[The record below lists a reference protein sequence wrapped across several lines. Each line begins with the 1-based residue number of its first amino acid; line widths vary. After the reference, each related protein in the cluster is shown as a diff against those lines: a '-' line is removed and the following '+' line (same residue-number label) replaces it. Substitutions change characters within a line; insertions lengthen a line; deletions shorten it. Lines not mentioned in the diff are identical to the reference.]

1 MTSFAMTAISMPAD
15 ASTKIQSEACSMNVS
30 SPLNVGDVLTGPT
43 MNGVE
48 IDNVTLSCGGLDA
61 GETPT
66 LRLKVECGGQTII
79 ASAKAPGYNLASLN
93 GFQPVQASGPVTA
106 TVIEAPAV
114 GAMGSVTM
122 VVDFKAAQ

>member
-15 ASTKIQSEACSMNVS
+15 ASNKIQSEAYSLNVS
-30 SPLNVGDVLTGPT
+30 SPLSVGDVLAGPT

-48 IDNVTLSCGGLDA
+48 IDNVTLSCGGLDS

-79 ASAKAPGYNLASLN
+79 TSAKAPGYNLASLN

-122 VVDFKAAQ
+122 VVDFKAVQ